1 MDRVSKDYKQ
11 AIDEVWGPIA
21 NKGVLGQNPSFQ
33 ALKKTLLDSNH
44 VTMQSCTKSTLFP
57 NKSIF

>member
-21 NKGVLGQNPSFQ
+21 NKGVLSQNPSFQ

-44 VTMQSCTKSTLFP
+44 VVQSCTKSTLFS